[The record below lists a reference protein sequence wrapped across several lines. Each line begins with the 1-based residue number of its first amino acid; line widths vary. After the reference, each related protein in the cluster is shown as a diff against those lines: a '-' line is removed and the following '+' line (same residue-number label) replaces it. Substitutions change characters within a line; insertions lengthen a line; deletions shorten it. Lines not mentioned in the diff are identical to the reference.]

1 MVDGKK
7 VDLNAAKSEENA
19 KDSSRSKT
27 TAGTGGT
34 REAYDLGDDKAERTA
49 AKNQSK
55 SNSVPASGDE
65 DQATEKQGFIE
76 RVSNM
81 NMKKLILFRI
91 LPGIVAVVLIF
102 SLGMCMAPQEKV
114 EDTTPQQ
121 VDNVEG
127 AYSILDDVESL
138 KDDQISAL
146 RKQLSTINDND
157 SRVSQEELAAI
168 TTMNQDVAKNLNPFF
183 DAVIG
188 IDPQASESELAT
200 HQRNL
205 ADHMTDYAST
215 STLYNLLSGAS
226 PAREVN
232 HKVNKSGG
240 VIPTWVSTSGK
251 DRRTYLVVVPVVME
265 EGTAKAEY
273 LVSLNDTK
281 IDGIDYLGLLYD
293 SKPLE
298 TALDEQQKAPVGN
311 SNSARPSTNAGNNNS
326 GNTDQQPTGNDDRA
340 NGLPSASDA
349 NGDCSKGDGA
359 QVVEDENGNSSVK
372 IC

>member
-7 VDLNAAKSEENA
+7 VDLNAAKNEEESKNA
-19 KDSSRSKT
+19 SRSKT

-34 REAYDLGDDKAERTA
+34 REAYNLGNDKAERTA
-49 AKNQSK
+49 AKNQSATADENDAD
-55 SNSVPASGDE
+55 SNENADE
-65 DQATEKQGFIE
+65 GQGFIN
-76 RVSNM
+76 RVANM
-81 NMKKLILFRI
+81 DMKKLILFRI
-91 LPGIVAVVLIF
+91 LPGLLAVVLVF
-102 SLGMCMAPQEKV
+102 SLGMCMAPQEKT
-114 EDTTPQQ
+114 EEATPQK

-146 RKQLSTINDND
+146 RKQMSTLEDND
-157 SRVSQEELAAI
+157 SSVSQEELAAI
-168 TTMNQDVAKNLNPFF
+168 STLNQDAAETINPFF

-205 ADHMTDYAST
+205 ADYMTDYAST

-232 HKVNKSGG
+232 QKVSKAGG
-240 VIPTWVSTSGK
+240 VIPTWVATSGK
-251 DRRTYLVVVPVVME
+251 NRRTYLVVVPVVME

-273 LVSLNDTK
+273 LVSLNDKK

-298 TALDEQQKAPVGN
+298 TALDEQQKAPAG
-311 SNSARPSTNAGNNNS
+311 SNSATRPSDNGNE
-326 GNTDQQPTGNDDRA
+326 GDQRATGNDDRS
-340 NGLPSASDA
+340 NGNASTSDA

-359 QVVEDENGNSSVK
+359 EVVEDENGNSRVQ